1 MMFRRVAIGISGGVD
16 SAVSALL
23 LKNRGAKQIQITKFY
38 SSFNSSIIIGFN
50 VIGAFMKNWDQVDE
64 MGNCP
69 GEADWDDAQW
79 VCRKLEIPLV
89 QVNFVKEYWN
99 DVFW

>member
-1 MMFRRVAIGISGGVD
+1 
-16 SAVSALL
+16 
-23 LKNRGAKQIQITKFY
+23 
-38 SSFNSSIIIGFN
+38 
-50 VIGAFMKNWDQVDE
+50 MKNWDQVDE

-79 VCRKLEIPLV
+79 VCRKLDIPLV

-99 DVFW
+99 DVFG